1 VETNATRMCALLVA
15 LPDVT
20 VLAVDD
26 QAAQPIRVHVESLP
40 EPAWCRACGARARV
54 KDRPVV
60 ELIDLR
66 CFGRAARLVWRK
78 HRWCCPEPLCPT
90 GSWTHVD
97 ERIAAPRVAMTA
109 RASRWATIQVGRLG
123 RSVNEVAEDLG
134 CDWHTVKRHRG
145 RLRRSAARRGCRA
158 RRRRGRCGLG
168 RDSVLSDR
176 AVAAPAVVHL
186 GRERGRP
193 GQTAQLIDVVA
204 GRSAA
209 KVLDWLDEQPE
220 AWKDQIRWGVLDLSG
235 PYRKVFNDG
244 LGHVTQVADPFH
256 VCKLANSKLDECRR
270 RVQND
275 TLGHRGR
282 KSDPL
287 YRARRLLTKAH
298 ERLDD
303 RGEAKLTGLLAAGDP
318 RGEVRMAWHAKE
330 TVRGIY
336 DIDDPDLAR
345 EFVTQ
350 LGLDLQDESCP
361 TEVHSLGRTLRR
373 WLDQITAWHQ
383 AKVTNGPT
391 EAINNLIKRIKRIG
405 FGFRRLRN
413 YRIRALLY
421 AGRPNWDLLNAI
433 TPRWGGMPPCGAAG
447 GVRRQG

>member
-40 EPAWCRACGARARV
+40 EPAWCRGCGARARV

-60 ELIDLR
+60 ELIDLA

-109 RASRWATIQVGRLG
+109 RAGRWATIQVGRLG

-134 CDWHTVKRHRG
+134 CDWHTVNDTVVAYGEALLDADVERVGAVDALGLDETLFCRTG
-145 RLRRSAARRGCRA
+145 QWRRQQWCT
-158 RRRRGRCGLG
+158 
-168 RDSVLSDR
+168 SV
-176 AVAAPAVVHL
+176 VNV
-186 GRERGRP
+186 GGP

-209 KVLDWLDEQPE
+209 KVLDWVDEQPE

-421 AGRPNWDLLNAI
+421 AGRPNWDLLDAI
-433 TPRWGGMPPCGAAG
+433 TPR
-447 GVRRQG
+447 